1 MWKLTENIPG
11 FTYWKSV
18 FLDIFCSVLTV
29 LLDAPE
35 IFSWGPAPNPIW
47 SLIIGFWC
55 NVEESV
61 HGITIRMHLY
71 K

>member
-1 MWKLTENIPG
+1 MWKLTEKVPD

-35 IFSWGPAPNPIW
+35 FFSSGPGPDPTW
-47 SLIIGFWC
+47 SFEIEFGS
-55 NVEESV
+55 N
-61 HGITIRMHLY
+61 GIHQQKFRFF
-71 K
+71 